1 MTKRMVDRAII
12 RAQST
17 GESFSRGEEYYED
30 GAVLSLVWRGD
41 ALHAE
46 VEGSS
51 YQPYTVTAEFTD
63 AGIAAADCTCPYDW
77 GGWCKHIVAALLAC
91 AEEPEKV
98 EERPALSDLLA
109 GLDAD
114 QLRALIEKL
123 AQAWPETVEVV
134 ERWVALGKVAQ
145 SAQSSPAVQTQR
157 PTVTFDLATIRR
169 QVRAAMRQ
177 GSDGMDD
184 YLVQVEQLLE
194 GDQARDALHL
204 LEAITES
211 AVSAVDPDGPP
222 YAGGGYRGDY
232 YYDDDDAG
240 SDYYT
245 FFEGMSTLWA
255 DSLLSA
261 QLSPDE
267 RSRYQEILG
276 GWDEELA
283 GIDWLGADDF
293 FSLGVASLEYYWDY
307 PPLQR
312 VLAGEIT
319 ERGAWEGEAPFHAD
333 ALAVVRLGVLERQGR
348 FQEYLHLAEAES
360 QTTLYINMLAKVGR
374 SDEAVAEA
382 LQYLSDAPSAQL
394 VAQTLYENGQSAAA
408 FRVAEHGLTTDDYA
422 VYDLA
427 QWLWEKA
434 SAAGETRL
442 ALHAGRQAVLNRQNL
457 GDYLR
462 LQSLAGEEWSAL
474 REELLAKL
482 RQKPSGFGGNAI
494 AIFLHEK
501 LVDDAITA
509 LSPYTHDGEVM
520 AVMEAA
526 KESRPDW
533 VIPAAQKKAE
543 SIMNAGKADRYI
555 DAVSW
560 LGFAKA
566 AFLAQNRQSE
576 WKDYRAK
583 ISEQHGRK
591 WKLMGLL
598 KGL

>member
-1 MTKRMVDRAII
+1 MTKRMVDKAII
-12 RAQST
+12 RAQSS
-17 GESFSRGEEYYED
+17 GESFSRGEEYFEE

-41 ALHAE
+41 TLHAE

-63 AGIAAADCTCPYDW
+63 AGIATADCTCPYDW

-91 AEEPEKV
+91 AEEPERV

-114 QLRALIEKL
+114 QMRALIEKL

-145 SAQSSPAVQTQR
+145 PAQSSPTAQTQR
-157 PTVTFDLATIRR
+157 PTVTFDLTTIRR
-169 QVRAAMRQ
+169 QVRTAMRQ

-194 GDQARDALHL
+194 NDQPRDALHL

-211 AVSAVDPDGPP
+211 AVSALDPGGPP

-232 YYDDDDAG
+232 YYDDDAG

-245 FFEGMSTLWA
+245 LFEGMSTLWA
-255 DSLLSA
+255 EILLSA
-261 QLSPDE
+261 EFSPDE
-267 RSRYQEILG
+267 RISYQEMLG

-293 FSLGVASLEYYWDY
+293 FSLGVAALEYYWDY

-319 ERGAWEGEAPFHAD
+319 ELGAWEGEAPFHAD
-333 ALAVVRLGVLERQGR
+333 ALAVVRLGVLERQKR
-348 FQEYLHLAEAES
+348 LQEYLYLAEAES
-360 QTTLYINMLAKVGR
+360 QTTLYINMLANVGR
-374 SDEAVAEA
+374 SEEAVAEA

-394 VAQTLYENGQSAAA
+394 VAQTLYGNGQIAAA
-408 FRVAEHGLTTDDYA
+408 FRVAEHGLTTEGYA

-427 QWLWEKA
+427 LWLWEKA
-434 SAAGETRL
+434 SAAGETSM
-442 ALHAGRQAVLNRQNL
+442 ALRAGSQAVLNRQNL
-457 GDYLR
+457 SDYLR
-462 LQSLAGEEWSAL
+462 LQSLAGGEWSAL
-474 REELLAKL
+474 REELLSKL

-494 AIFLHEK
+494 TIFLHEK
-501 LVDDAITA
+501 LVDDAIAA
-509 LSPYTHDGEVM
+509 LSLYTHDGEVM

-533 VIPAAQKKAE
+533 VIPAARKKAE
-543 SIMNAGKADRYI
+543 SIMNAGKADRYS
-555 DAVSW
+555 DAVTW

-566 AFLAQNRQSE
+566 AFLAQSRRDE
-576 WKDYRAK
+576 WTEYLAK
-583 ISEQHGRK
+583 IREQHGRK

-598 KGL
+598 ERM